1 MANTMNITYQN
12 VNGAE
17 MVPAAANRRPLGT
30 ILAGLP
36 RRLLEALLL
45 WQERQSQRRSL
56 MALDDRMLKDLGISR
71 IDAQREFDKPFWQ
84 A

>member
-12 VNGAE
+12 VNGTERAP
-17 MVPAAANRRPLGT
+17 VAADRRALGT

-36 RRLLEALLL
+36 RRILDTLLD
-45 WQERQSQRRSL
+45 WQERQRQRRSL
-56 MALDDRMLKDLGISR
+56 MELDGRMLKDLGITR
-71 IDAQREFDKPFWQ
+71 LDAQREFDKPFWR